1 MEVILLII
9 RLAMFAI
16 FALAGIGKLMDL
28 EGSEKAVKGFGVP
41 DSLAKPIGIGLPI
54 FELFLAFLFLF
65 VTTSWFAAVL
75 AVLLIAVF
83 LGGMIYQIAQGNAP
97 DCHCFGQIHSE
108 PVGKSSLIRNGVFGL
123 LALVLAVQGS
133 DGQGASLADNNT
145 GMASTVVLVLVLAA
159 LAVAVFYLKRIF
171 DQQMEIIRRIDLLE
185 LISKDGGQVERD
197 EGVPPSE
204 GLAIGSPFPEF
215 SLKELDGSMVSR
227 GQILEAM
234 RPALFFFVS
243 PDCSPCKA
251 LMPEI
256 IGWQKEFGS
265 NIDFVFI
272 STGKLEDNREKY
284 GDLDSIRLLVQEK
297 REVAESVKAQWT
309 PAALF
314 VDRNGNIASYVTTGD
329 KAIRELVEGLRSKD
343 LTEDYMYV
351 ANLNGLSQPL
361 KIGERVPEFSL
372 EAVNGETVTASSI
385 GGKKTLAIL
394 WGMTCPHCVNMR
406 DAVAEW
412 ENSRGPNDANLLVL
426 ADGDVEAVK
435 ALGFTSPAV
444 SAKGSELA
452 KSIGLQGTPSGVLID
467 EHGNI
472 ASSTASGAE
481 KIWALIGRKNP

>member
-1 MEVILLII
+1 MSEVLLII
-9 RLAMFAI
+9 RLGLFAI

-41 DSLAKPIGIGLPI
+41 NALAKPIGIGLPI
-54 FELFLAFLFLF
+54 FELLLAFLFLF
-65 VTTSWFAAVL
+65 VSTSWFAAVV

-123 LALVLAVQGS
+123 LALGLAVQGT
-133 DGQGASLADNNT
+133 DGQGASLVENNT

-171 DQQMEIIRRIDLLE
+171 DQQTEIIRRIDLLE
-185 LISKDGGQVERD
+185 VIAKDGGQVERD
-197 EGVPPSE
+197 EAVPPSE

-215 SLKELDGSMVSR
+215 SLKALDGSMVSR
-227 GQILEAM
+227 TEVLGSDHPSLI
-234 RPALFFFVS
+234 FFVS

-256 IGWQKEFGS
+256 VEWQKEFGS
-265 NIDFVFI
+265 NVDFIFI
-272 STGKLEDNREKY
+272 STGKLEDNQEKY

-314 VDRNGNIASYVTTGD
+314 VDRNGKIASYVTTGD
-329 KAIRELVEGLRSKD
+329 KAIRDLIEGLRSKD
-343 LTEDYMYV
+343 LTEDYVFV
-351 ANLNGLSQPL
+351 ANMRGLSQQL
-361 KIGERVPEFSL
+361 KIGERVPDFKL
-372 EAVNGETVTASSI
+372 EAVNGETITPNFMN
-385 GGKKTLAIL
+385 GRKTLAVF
-394 WGMTCPHCVNMR
+394 WGLTCPHCVNLHGPIL
-406 DAVAEW
+406 EW
-412 ENSRGPNDANLLVL
+412 DKSRGADDPNLLIL
-426 ADGDVEAVK
+426 SEAEQEAVK
-435 ALGFTSPAV
+435 GLGFVSPAIAGQV
-444 SAKGSELA
+444 SEFVASL
-452 KSIGLQGTPSGVLID
+452 GLRGTPSAILID

-481 KIWALIGRKNP
+481 KIWALIGRKV